1 MKSNNILAWGS
12 AQLFF
17 MLSVLVAV
25 VFAILSSEIERQ
37 LGLDAA
43 DLGLLGGVFLV
54 TYAVSQ
60 LALGILISRIPA
72 RWVLGPTA
80 ILAALGTCYFSLSEG
95 LTAAIIARALM
106 GLGLG
111 STFVGVIYLVGRR
124 YENNFAFMSALSQ
137 SLANVGAAA
146 LAILSAF
153 LPILVDFR
161 FPFQVLGVLFLVSA
175 VLIFWWVDD
184 APRAASG
191 PAPSLGAA
199 FKAAVSSG
207 QFWAA
212 LVFYCGTFGTLL
224 AFADLWN
231 IQFQLN
237 FFQHTVRQS
246 AVMNAM
252 IPLGVTLGGLV
263 AGGWASKAGY
273 VLPARVF
280 GLLVLIGF
288 FILLLAPLP
297 FLTAEAMLFLVGCG
311 FGGAT
316 LGLAA
321 LQQHLPATAAPLA
334 TALVV
339 TAACLFGGLVQPLV
353 GAALGAPH
361 RSDEILNP
369 LQAANPDFGTYQS
382 GLIWLLAGVVCAV
395 IASFRFR
402 PAPASNSKDKNPEP
416 IR

>member
-1 MKSNNILAWGS
+1 
-12 AQLFF
+12 
-17 MLSVLVAV
+17 ML
-25 VFAILSSEIERQ
+25 
-37 LGLDAA
+37 
-43 DLGLLGGVFLV
+43 
-54 TYAVSQ
+54 
-60 LALGILISRIPA
+60 
-72 RWVLGPTA
+72 
-80 ILAALGTCYFSLSEG
+80 
-95 LTAAIIARALM
+95 
-106 GLGLG
+106 
-111 STFVGVIYLVGRR
+111 
-124 YENNFAFMSALSQ
+124 SALSQ
-137 SLANVGAAA
+137 SLATVGAAA
-146 LAILSAF
+146 LAVLSVF
-153 LPILVDFR
+153 VPILVDFR
-161 FPFQVLGVLFLVSA
+161 FPFQVLGALLLASA

-184 APRAASG
+184 APQAVSG

-246 AVMNAM
+246 AIMNAM

-321 LQQHLPATAAPLA
+321 LQQHLPVTAAPLA

-361 RSDEILNP
+361 RSGEILNL

>member
-1 MKSNNILAWGS
+1 MKSSNILAWGS

-17 MLSVLVAV
+17 ILSVLVAV
-25 VFAILSSEIERQ
+25 VFAILSNEIVQQ
-37 LGLDAA
+37 LGLDASA
-43 DLGLLGGVFLV
+43 LGLLGGVFFV

-60 LALGILISRIPA
+60 LALGILISRVPA

-80 ILAALGTCYFSLSEG
+80 ILAALGTFYFSVSDG

-124 YENNFAFMSALSQ
+124 YGNNFAFMSALSQ
-137 SLANVGAAA
+137 SLANLGSAA

-161 FPFQVLGVLFLVSA
+161 FPFQVLGALFLVSA
-175 VLIFWWVDD
+175 VLIFRWVDD
-184 APRAASG
+184 APLEASG

-199 FKAAVSSG
+199 FKVSVSSG

-231 IQFQLN
+231 IQFQMN
-237 FFQHTVRQS
+237 FFQHTVQQS

-252 IPLGVTLGGLV
+252 IPLGVTLGGLA
-263 AGGWASKAGY
+263 AGAWAGKAGF
-273 VLPARVF
+273 VLPARMF
-280 GLLVLIGF
+280 GLLVLLCF
-288 FILLLAPLP
+288 FILLLAPLSRLASGTLM
-297 FLTAEAMLFLVGCG
+297 FMIGWG
-311 FGGAT
+311 FGSST

-321 LQQHLPATAAPLA
+321 LQQHLPATAVPLA
-334 TALVV
+334 TSLVV
-339 TAACLFGGLVQPLV
+339 TASCLFGGIIQPLV
-353 GAALGAPH
+353 GAAISAPH
-361 RSDEILNP
+361 RSGQILN
-369 LQAANPDFGTYQS
+369 LIHAANPDFGTYQR
-382 GLIWLLAGVVCAV
+382 GLIWLLASVVGAV
-395 IASFRFR
+395 IASFCFR
-402 PAPASNSKDKNPEP
+402 PP
-416 IR
+416 R